1 MPEAISITVNG
12 RSIVVRSGT
21 TALAAILS
29 TGASSIR
36 RSVSGAARGPLCGMG
51 VCFEC
56 RATVNR
62 RRHSR
67 TCEILCAPGMDIRT
81 GGHAN
86 ERRDE

>member
-1 MPEAISITVNG
+1 MPDAISITVNG
-12 RSIVVRSGT
+12 RSIAVPAGT

-29 TGASSIR
+29 TGAASIR
-36 RSVSGAARGPLCGMG
+36 RSVSGAPRGPLCGMG
-51 VCFEC
+51 ICFEC

-81 GGHAN
+81 SDHSN
-86 ERRDE
+86 D

>member
-1 MPEAISITVNG
+1 MLDAISITVNEA
-12 RSIVVRSGT
+12 SITVPAGT

-29 TGASSIR
+29 TGASAIR
-36 RSVSGAARGPLCGMG
+36 RSVSGAPRGPLCGMG

-56 RATVNR
+56 RATVNG

-81 GGHAN
+81 GDHAN
-86 ERRDE
+86 D

>member
-1 MPEAISITVNG
+1 MPDTVSITVNG
-12 RSIVVRSGT
+12 ASITVPSGT

-29 TGASSIR
+29 TGAASVR
-36 RSVSGAARGPLCGMG
+36 RSVSGVPRGPLCGMG

-81 GGHAN
+81 G
-86 ERRDE
+86 ERADEHVDD

>member
-1 MPEAISITVNG
+1 MPDAISITVNG
-12 RSIVVRSGT
+12 ARVSVPAGT

-29 TGASSIR
+29 TGASSVR
-36 RSVSGAARGPLCGMG
+36 RSVTGAPRGPLCGMG

-62 RRHSR
+62 CRYAR

-81 GGHAN
+81 
-86 ERRDE
+86 DEFRHD